1 MYKACVC
8 VPAMCDMRVSCSE
21 TYWHRCICISLEY
34 DNNFINN
41 IGKICIPNIIGI
53 YIRNIIGAFINNFMT
68 LHYNDQKNI
77 FGNNKKHQNSGQLAK
92 TSWFSSH
99 IWLLALGFKINICV
113 LMICPILLAE
123 SKVLLVQS
131 LCLAVE
137 PHFPFQFF
145 RVKPVNPFT
154 PNCLMAMFDY
164 QRINPQFWW
173 SPHKILA

>member
-1 MYKACVC
+1 MCVC
-8 VPAMCDMRVSCSE
+8 QLCVTCVYHVQKHIDIVVYVYHWNMTTISSTILVRYV
-21 TYWHRCICISLEY
+21 YQISLEY
-34 DNNFINN
+34 
-41 IGKICIPNIIGI
+41 I
-53 YIRNIIGAFINNFMT
+53 YEISLEPSSTISWHCTIMT
-68 LHYNDQKNI
+68 RKTSLATT
-77 FGNNKKHQNSGQLAK
+77 KKHQNSGQLAK

-173 SPHKILA
+173 SPRKILA